1 MYLKRGYWIA
11 YNVDP
16 DQMPCFVAFD
26 TIDTFA
32 QTCTPDYLEQIRI
45 QGVNIHF
52 QEGQLCKN
60 GLTSLLKKDLLWK
73 ERICSLWE
81 QILSFKSRPI
91 FRRDLVCKKAKKEVT
106 EVVSLD
112 KNGGSSTRCP

>member
-32 QTCTPDYLEQIRI
+32 QSCTPDYLEQIRI
-45 QGVNIHF
+45 LRGEYTF
-52 QEGQLCKN
+52 SGKTTL
-60 GLTSLLKKDLLWK
+60 
-73 ERICSLWE
+73 
-81 QILSFKSRPI
+81 
-91 FRRDLVCKKAKKEVT
+91 
-106 EVVSLD
+106 
-112 KNGGSSTRCP
+112 